1 VAALQRIKRSQR
13 QETAVIYQDLYL
25 NNLFSI
31 DTKDLVLIK
40 NEDSIKQSIINIIL
54 TSQGERFFNPEFGSN
69 VYNMLFE
76 NISPQT
82 STTLR
87 KLILTAINNYEPR
100 AEVQDII
107 VTPLEERNAYTVSI
121 LFNVINKSEPITLDL
136 ILNRVR

>member
-1 VAALQRIKRSQR
+1 MAALQRIKRSQR